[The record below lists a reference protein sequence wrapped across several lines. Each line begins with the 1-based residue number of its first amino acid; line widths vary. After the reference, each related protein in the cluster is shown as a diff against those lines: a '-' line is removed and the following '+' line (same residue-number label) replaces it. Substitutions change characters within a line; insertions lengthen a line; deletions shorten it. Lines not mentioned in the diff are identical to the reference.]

1 MLDALEKELEVTDL
15 WGSQFTKGVLMA
27 EQNDP
32 VDKGSPSQ
40 YASGSHSQT
49 LEDYTA
55 PAGSKERLTRP
66 LPSSEK
72 RVSSFQQ
79 QMSAGQALTIQGKDT
94 VQQDQ

>member
-1 MLDALEKELEVTDL
+1 
-15 WGSQFTKGVLMA
+15 MA

-40 YASGSHSQT
+40 YASGSHSQN

-55 PAGSKERLTRP
+55 PVGSKERLTRP

-79 QMSAGQALTIQGKDT
+79 QMPAGQALTIQGKDK